1 MRARSTF
8 WTSPRISN
16 VSLRYCRLSA
26 TTPTRGTKMRLATAE
41 AQTRRTLLAIALPE
55 AVRSSVTITPL
66 RVTPVRTV
74 KAIGR
79 PVSCSSCCLQG
90 LCLPCG
96 LTIDKLGDMDELTR
110 VKRRVARGSA
120 LYRSGDSF
128 DSLYAVHSGSF
139 KSVGISRVGQE
150 KVTGLHLPGEMM
162 GLDAINSR
170 VHGYDAIALEDS
182 EVCVVPYTRL
192 TQLALRVPELQ
203 ASLLRILSGDISRD
217 QGLML
222 LLGGMDAEQRIAA
235 FLLSLS
241 KRYQRLGYAATRFSL
256 RMTREE
262 IGSYLGLTVETV
274 SRLFSRLQREGL
286 LSAHQRDVELQDMA
300 KLRELVGH

>member
-1 MRARSTF
+1 
-8 WTSPRISN
+8 
-16 VSLRYCRLSA
+16 
-26 TTPTRGTKMRLATAE
+26 MRLATAE
-41 AQTRRTLLAIALPE
+41 AQTGRTLMAIASPQP
-55 AVRSSVTITPL
+55 VRSSVTITAL

-110 VKRRVARGSA
+110 VKRRVARGAA
-120 LYRSGDSF
+120 LYRNGDSF
-128 DSLYAVHSGSF
+128 DSLYAVRSGSF
-139 KSVGISRVGQE
+139 KSVGVSRAGQE

-222 LLGGMDAEQRIAA
+222 LLGGMDAQQRLAA

-262 IGSYLGLTVETV
+262 IGSYLGLTLETV
-274 SRLFSRLQREGL
+274 SRLFSRLHREGL
-286 LSAHQRDVELQDMA
+286 LSAHQCEVELKDMA

>member
-1 MRARSTF
+1 
-8 WTSPRISN
+8 
-16 VSLRYCRLSA
+16 
-26 TTPTRGTKMRLATAE
+26 MRLASAE
-41 AQTRRTLLAIALPE
+41 AQPGGTLMAIASPQP
-55 AVRSSVTITPL
+55 VRSSATITAL
-66 RVTPVRTV
+66 RVVPVRTI
-74 KAIGR
+74 KATGR

-90 LCLPCG
+90 VCLPCG
-96 LTIDKLGDMDELTR
+96 LTAEKLGDMDELTR
-110 VKRRVARGSA
+110 VKRRVARGAA
-120 LYRSGDSF
+120 LYRNGDSF
-128 DSLYAVHSGSF
+128 DSLYAVRSGSF
-139 KSVGISRVGQE
+139 KSVGVSRAGQE

-222 LLGGMDAEQRIAA
+222 LLGGMDAEQRLAA

-262 IGSYLGLTVETV
+262 IGSYLGLTLETV
-274 SRLFSRLQREGL
+274 SRLFSRLHREGL
-286 LSAHQRDVELQDMA
+286 LSAHQRDIELKDMA

>member
-1 MRARSTF
+1 
-8 WTSPRISN
+8 
-16 VSLRYCRLSA
+16 
-26 TTPTRGTKMRLATAE
+26 MRLATAE
-41 AQTRRTLLAIALPE
+41 AQTGRTLMAIASPQP
-55 AVRSSVTITPL
+55 VRSSVTITAL

-110 VKRRVARGSA
+110 VKRRVARGAA
-120 LYRSGDSF
+120 LYRNGDSF

-139 KSVGISRVGQE
+139 KSVGISRAGQE

-222 LLGGMDAEQRIAA
+222 LLGGMDAEQRLAA

-262 IGSYLGLTVETV
+262 IGSYLGLTLETV
-274 SRLFSRLQREGL
+274 SRLFSRLHREGL
-286 LSAHQRDVELQDMA
+286 LSAHQREVELKDMA
-300 KLRELVGH
+300 KLRELVGQ

>member
-1 MRARSTF
+1 
-8 WTSPRISN
+8 
-16 VSLRYCRLSA
+16 
-26 TTPTRGTKMRLATAE
+26 MRLATAE

-110 VKRRVARGSA
+110 IKRRVARGSA

-222 LLGGMDAEQRIAA
+222 LLGGMDAEQRLAA

-262 IGSYLGLTVETV
+262 IGSYLGLTLETV
-274 SRLFSRLQREGL
+274 SRLFSRLHREGL
-286 LSAHQRDVELQDMA
+286 LSAHQREVELKDMA
-300 KLRELVGH
+300 KLRELVGQ

>member
-1 MRARSTF
+1 MS
-8 WTSPRISN
+8 I
-16 VSLRYCRLSA
+16 A
-26 TTPTRGTKMRLATAE
+26 TPDPVGSGA
-41 AQTRRTLLAIALPE
+41 AIA
-55 AVRSSVTITPL
+55 AL
-66 RVTPVRTV
+66 RVTPARTV
-74 KAIGR
+74 KATGR

-90 LCLPCG
+90 VCLPCG
-96 LTIDKLGDMDELTR
+96 LTNDKLADMDELTR
-110 VKRRVARGSA
+110 VKRRVARGAA
-120 LYRSGDSF
+120 LYRSGDTF
-128 DSLYAVHSGSF
+128 DSLYAVRSGSF
-139 KSVGISRVGQE
+139 KSVGISRAGQE
-150 KVTGLHLPGEMM
+150 KVTGLHLPGELM

-182 EVCVVPYTRL
+182 EVCVVPYSRL
-192 TQLALRVPELQ
+192 TQLALRLPDLQ
-203 ASLLRILSGDISRD
+203 AQLLRILSGDISRD

-262 IGSYLGLTVETV
+262 IGSYLGLTLETV

-286 LSAHQRDVELQDMA
+286 ISAHQREIEIKDLA
-300 KLRELVGH
+300 KLRDLVGH

>member
-1 MRARSTF
+1 
-8 WTSPRISN
+8 
-16 VSLRYCRLSA
+16 
-26 TTPTRGTKMRLATAE
+26 MRLATAE
-41 AQTRRTLLAIALPE
+41 AQTGRTLMAIASPQP
-55 AVRSSVTITPL
+55 VRSSVTITAL

-90 LCLPCG
+90 VCLPCG
-96 LTIDKLGDMDELTR
+96 LTAEKLGDMDELTR
-110 VKRRVARGSA
+110 VKRRVARGAA
-120 LYRSGDSF
+120 LYRNGDSF
-128 DSLYAVHSGSF
+128 DSLYAVRSGSF
-139 KSVGISRVGQE
+139 KSVGISRAGQE

-192 TQLALRVPELQ
+192 TQLALRVPDLQ

-222 LLGGMDAEQRIAA
+222 LLGGMDAEQRLAA
-235 FLLSLS
+235 FLISLS

-262 IGSYLGLTVETV
+262 IGSYLGLTLETV
-274 SRLFSRLQREGL
+274 SRLFSRLHREGL
-286 LSAHQRDVELQDMA
+286 LSAHQRDIELKDMA

>member
-1 MRARSTF
+1 
-8 WTSPRISN
+8 
-16 VSLRYCRLSA
+16 
-26 TTPTRGTKMRLATAE
+26 MRLASAE
-41 AQTRRTLLAIALPE
+41 AQTGGILMAIASPQP
-55 AVRSSVTITPL
+55 VRSSAAITAL
-66 RVTPVRTV
+66 RVVPVRTV
-74 KAIGR
+74 KAMGR

-90 LCLPCG
+90 VCLPCG
-96 LTIDKLGDMDELTR
+96 LTAEKLGDMDELTR
-110 VKRRVARGSA
+110 VKRRVARGAA
-120 LYRSGDSF
+120 LYRNGDSF
-128 DSLYAVHSGSF
+128 DSLYAVRSGSF
-139 KSVGISRVGQE
+139 KSVGVSRAGQE

-162 GLDAINSR
+162 GLDAINTR

-222 LLGGMDAEQRIAA
+222 LLGGMDAEQRLAA

-262 IGSYLGLTVETV
+262 IGSYLGLTLETV
-274 SRLFSRLQREGL
+274 SRLFSRLHREGL
-286 LSAHQRDVELQDMA
+286 LSAHQRDIELKDMA